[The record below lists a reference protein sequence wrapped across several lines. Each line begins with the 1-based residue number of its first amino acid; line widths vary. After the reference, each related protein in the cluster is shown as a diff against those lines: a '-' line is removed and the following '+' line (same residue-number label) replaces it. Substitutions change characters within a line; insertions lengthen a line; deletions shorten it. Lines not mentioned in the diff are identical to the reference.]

1 MACPDRKIETM
12 KNAKHFPG
20 FAARSGSTMKKAQLT
35 LMITMGIILLFAAVV
50 VIWLG
55 TQTATIRTE
64 PEAEQQRLRQ
74 VAVQPV
80 REYIQSCLDI
90 TTMAGLELL
99 GRQGGVLYRMQ
110 GGLTPDVQPAE
121 LGSRYVEYEGINV
134 SYLITRPTQDI
145 GTLYYAEPDEYP
157 YPSFPYVLNQT
168 TGAVIKEFYG
178 GYYGKPLLPPLFKPG
193 RDSIQEQLESYISFN
208 LPKCTDWKTFAAQ
221 GLSIVA
227 GKPDASVMIAENIT
241 QIETEQFF
249 TVLVKWQVNI
259 TDLTTNRNTT
269 LDQFSLGYPVHLAK
283 FYLFVQGIVLGEVND
298 ATFDPRNASTTATP
312 VTIVKNVFKNN
323 FDQGTDDIILV
334 RDEESRLRGKPL
346 EFWILRANR
355 YPALVW
361 INQTDLDK
369 YEFVP
374 LGTCEQEPSI
384 FLTGNEL
391 MIKWPETWTA
401 RLRAVDPDEDIVT
414 FRTDPASPGQ
424 ITQPGPFRLYVYAS
438 DGGRTEDYQILK
450 LRLTSCPD

>member
-1 MACPDRKIETM
+1 MACPDRKIE
-12 KNAKHFPG
+12 
-20 FAARSGSTMKKAQLT
+20 TMKKAQLT
-35 LMITMGIILLFAAVV
+35 LMITMGIILLFAAVL

-55 TQTATIRTE
+55 TQTATIRTA

-90 TTMAGLELL
+90 TTTTGLELL

-121 LGSRYVEYEGINV
+121 QGSRYVEYEGINV
-134 SYLITRPTQDI
+134 SYLITRPVQDI
-145 GTLYYAEPDEYP
+145 DALYYAQPDEYP
-157 YPSFPYVLNQT
+157 FPTFPYVFNKT

-178 GYYGKPLLPPLFKPG
+178 GYYGNSLLPPLFKPG

-208 LPKCTDWKTFAAQ
+208 LPKCTDWNAFEAQ

-227 GKPDASVMIAENIT
+227 GRPNVSVMIAENIT

-249 TVLVKWQVNI
+249 TVLARWQVNV
-259 TDLTTNRNTT
+259 TDLTTSRNTT

-283 FYLFVQGIVLGEVND
+283 FYLFVQGIVIGEISD
-298 ATFDPRNASTTATP
+298 ATFDARNISTTATP
-312 VTIVKNVFKNN
+312 VTIVKDVFRNS
-323 FDQGTDDIILV
+323 FDQGTDDLIVV

-361 INQTDLDK
+361 INQTDLDR
-369 YEFVP
+369 YEFIP
-374 LGTCEQEPSI
+374 LGTCEDKPSI
-384 FLTGNEL
+384 FLSGDVLT
-391 MIKWPETWTA
+391 IKWPETWTA
-401 RLRAVDPDEDIVT
+401 KLRAVDPDEDIVA
-414 FRTDPASPGQ
+414 FRTEPASPGK
-424 ITQPGPFRLYVYAS
+424 ITIPPPGEPFRLYVYAS
-438 DGGRTEDYQILK
+438 DGGKTEDYQILK
-450 LRLTSCPD
+450 LRTTSCPDK